1 MQMSTANG
9 YENDYRT
16 LRRRCPKWTE
26 VKEISVMALDRRIDL
41 GCYEETI
48 TMKIEMV

>member
-1 MQMSTANG
+1 MAMKMITELCGDDAQ
-9 YENDYRT
+9 
-16 LRRRCPKWTE
+16 KWTE
-26 VKEISVMALDRRIDL
+26 VKEISVMALDRRLTL